1 MNTRPRLFI
10 VFGFILI
17 LTLLFAA
24 CTPAAQTPP
33 PSQFQGGEETAPQ
46 ATSEQVSAGGEVG
59 TGGEAATG
67 GEGTTNGQHPA
78 DDIPLPEGYYDTNM
92 SSDGGQ
98 IVYKVGGTS
107 EDVVKYYQDILP
119 EFGWDMAGPAD
130 TVIGNTALM
139 LRENADADR
148 LSINM
153 QYNPNAGFTVVTLV
167 ITRKTH
173 N

>member
-24 CTPAAQTPP
+24 CTPAVQTPP
-33 PSQFQGGEETAPQ
+33 PSQFQSGGETATQ
-46 ATSEQVSAGGEVG
+46 ATGGEVSTGGEVG
-59 TGGEAATG
+59 TGGEAETG
-67 GEGTTNGQHPA
+67 GESTTDNPQVGEDVPF
-78 DDIPLPEGYYDTNM
+78 PEGIYDTNT

-98 IVYKVGGTS
+98 IVYKVGGES
-107 EDVVKYYQDILP
+107 QDVVQYYQDILP
-119 EFGWDMAGPAD
+119 GLGWEMVGQD

-139 LRENADADR
+139 SRENANGDR

-167 ITRKTH
+167 VTRKIK

>member
-1 MNTRPRLFI
+1 MNMRPRSFI
-10 VFGFILI
+10 VFGLVLI

-24 CTPAAQTPP
+24 CRPAVQTPP
-33 PSQFQGGEETAPQ
+33 PSQFQTPSAATAPSSGG
-46 ATSEQVSAGGEVG
+46 SEENVGDVG
-59 TGGEAATG
+59 TGGEEESGGQVTG
-67 GEGTTNGQHPA
+67 DTPQVAE
-78 DDIPLPEGYYDTNM
+78 DVPLPEGIYDTNI

-98 IVYKVGGTS
+98 IVYKVGGES
-107 EDVVKYYQDILP
+107 QDVVQYYQDILP
-119 EFGWDMAGPAD
+119 GLGWEEVGQD

-139 LRENADADR
+139 SRENADGDR

>member
-1 MNTRPRLFI
+1 MNTRPKVSHLL
-10 VFGFILI
+10 GFVLI
-17 LTLLFAA
+17 LTLLLAA

-33 PSQFQGGEETAPQ
+33 PSQFQPGE
-46 ATSEQVSAGGEVG
+46 ATPTLEAGGESG
-59 TGGEAATG
+59 TGGAVETG
-67 GEGTTNGQHPA
+67 GEPSTGETGVA
-78 DDIPLPEGYYDTNM
+78 DDIPLPQGYYDANI

-98 IVYKVGGTS
+98 IVYKVGGSS
-107 EDVVKYYQDILP
+107 EEVVQYYQDTLP
-119 EFGWDMAGPAD
+119 EFGWEMAGPSD

-167 ITRKTH
+167 ITRKTQ